1 MRSKSIL
8 TVGIVDDNRVRS
20 CMIAAMIDKQPGMR
34 CVAATA
40 DDAQPVV
47 HAGPQ
52 VLLLDA
58 ARRDEEPLDVVAA
71 MRDAMPDAK
80 IVMIDFVAPPSGITE
95 FVKAGVAAFLLKDA
109 DFDELIATIRAVAEG
124 ETVLPTP
131 LTASFFS
138 EIASRSR
145 GIRSKAHHG
154 ATREQARMT
163 AREQDI
169 VELIGAGLNTREI
182 AARLNIATH
191 TVRTHVGSVLKK
203 LELHTRLQ
211 IAAYAAARGMTD
223 TTHVA

>member
-1 MRSKSIL
+1 MRYKSIL

-20 CMIAAMIDKQPGMR
+20 SMIAAMIDKQPGMR
-34 CVAATA
+34 GVAAA
-40 DDAQPVV
+40 SDDAQDVV
-47 HAGPQ
+47 RACPQ

-58 ARRDEEPLDVVAA
+58 ARRDEDPLDIVAA
-71 MRDAMPDAK
+71 MRDAVPHAK

-109 DFDELIATIRAVAEG
+109 DFDELITTIRAVAEG

-138 EIASRSR
+138 EIANRSR
-145 GIRSKAHHG
+145 NTRTTPHRGT
-154 ATREQARMT
+154 TREQARMT

-223 TTHVA
+223 ASHVS

>member
-20 CMIAAMIDKQPGMR
+20 CMIATMIDQQPGMR
-34 CVAATA
+34 GVASTA
-40 DDAQPVV
+40 DDMQKVV
-47 HAGPQ
+47 DADPA
-52 VLLLDA
+52 VLLLA
-58 ARRDEEPLDVVAA
+58 AAHRDEEPLDVVAA
-71 MRDAMPDAK
+71 MKDAMPYAK
-80 IVMIDFVAPPSGITE
+80 IVIIDFVAPPSGITE
-95 FVKAGVAAFLLKDA
+95 FVTAGVAAFLLQDA
-109 DFDELIATIRAVAEG
+109 DFDELITTIRAVAQG

-145 GIRSKAHHG
+145 GLRSKPNRD

-223 TTHVA
+223 TTHLA

>member
-20 CMIAAMIDKQPGMR
+20 GMIAAMIDKQPGMR
-34 CVAATA
+34 GVAATA
-40 DDAQPVV
+40 DDAQQVV
-47 HAGPQ
+47 ESNPR

-58 ARRDEEPLDVVAA
+58 ARRDEEPLAVVAA
-71 MRDAMPDAK
+71 MKDAMPQAK

-95 FVKAGVAAFLLKDA
+95 FVKAGVTAFLLKDA
-109 DFDELIATIRAVAEG
+109 DFGELITTIRAVAEG

-138 EIASRSR
+138 EIANRSR
-145 GIRSKAHHG
+145 GGRTTPHRG
-154 ATREQARMT
+154 GTREQARMT

-182 AARLNIATH
+182 ASRLNIATH

-223 TTHVA
+223 TTHLA

>member
-20 CMIAAMIDKQPGMR
+20 GMIAAMIDKQPGMR
-34 CVAATA
+34 GVAATA
-40 DDAQPVV
+40 DDAQQVV
-47 HAGPQ
+47 EADPR

-58 ARRDEEPLDVVAA
+58 ARRDEEPLDVVSA
-71 MRDAMPDAK
+71 MKDAMPHAK

-95 FVKAGVAAFLLKDA
+95 FVKAGVTAFLLKDA
-109 DFDELIATIRAVAEG
+109 DVDELITTIRAVAEG

-138 EIASRSR
+138 EIANRSRSMRTTPHR
-145 GIRSKAHHG
+145 G
-154 ATREQARMT
+154 TREQARMT

-182 AARLNIATH
+182 ASRLNIATH

-223 TTHVA
+223 TTHLA